1 MNTVHR
7 RKGLGL
13 IEVVIALVI
22 AVAAGIPILRMVMG
36 SRTETSSSVNYL
48 RAVELA
54 DEALEWASVS
64 QFSEVDK
71 LKNLSGSII
80 EDGGSGMTTC
90 RINIKEAGYQSWK
103 DSEIF
108 KTELSYSPQYT
119 TAFFYREIEVEPVEP
134 DSEAPYISKNLLKKV
149 TVTVKWCEGYKP
161 SNLNLPSDRNR
172 QVQLSM
178 LVINDE
184 NLLN

>member
-1 MNTVHR
+1 MKTIFR

-22 AVAAGIPILRMVMG
+22 VVGAGIPILKMVIG

-64 QFSEVDK
+64 KFKDVDK

-80 EDGGSGMTTC
+80 EDNGSTMTTAK
-90 RINIKEAGYQSWK
+90 INTKEAGYASWK
-103 DSEIF
+103 NSEVF
-108 KTELSYSPQYT
+108 QSELSYSTQYT
-119 TAFFYREIEVEPVEP
+119 TAFFYREIEVEPVTGSYFS
-134 DSEAPYISKNLLKKV
+134 DNLLKKV
-149 TVTVKWCEGYKP
+149 TVTVKWCEGYRP
-161 SNLNLPSDRNR
+161 SNLNVPSDRNR
-172 QVQLSM
+172 QVQLSL
-178 LVINDE
+178 LVINDD